1 MDRNLSKLWETV
13 EDGGASSA
21 AVHGIAKSRPWLSNW
36 TTTNPILCVC
46 VCAKSGNL
54 SSGIIKIKENDYE
67 GLSVAYIQ
75 QVLCG
80 GTY

>member
-1 MDRNLSKLWETV
+1 MGSERVGHDLATEQQQ
-13 EDGGASSA
+13 
-21 AVHGIAKSRPWLSNW
+21 
-36 TTTNPILCVC
+36 ILFFFFFF
-46 VCAKSGNL
+46 AKSGNL
-54 SSGIIKIKENDYE
+54 SSGGIKIKENDYE